1 MSADQIVG
9 VGGEGGQNT
18 EQRGLCVFV
27 CTLSLSHSAPST
39 VLCYQVGEIQYRMA
53 PATAL
58 PPYPPLF
65 PILPSQQTP
74 ISSDPWMFGPFFQ
87 LFRSFQF
94 QFLGF
99 FVFPFT
105 MFYQGKLQEH
115 TKISWSVCA
124 VVGKILRLN
133 MIKQNSITGL
143 FARKETLGTLSSG
156 SLFKQKFSLRQ
167 YLEHQTLIRSAIFI
181 FWERWIFWGNELC
194 CNINLAFSEFLFA
207 YFF

>member
-1 MSADQIVG
+1 MGRTQSR
-9 VGGEGGQNT
+9 E
-18 EQRGLCVFV
+18 VFV
-27 CTLSLSHSAPST
+27 SLSAPSLSPT
-39 VLCYQVGEIQYRMA
+39 LLLVQFSVIRLVKYSTEW
-53 PATAL
+53 PL
-58 PPYPPLF
+58 PLHCPPIHHYSPSYPPNKPQYPPTLGC
-65 PILPSQQTP
+65 LVPS
-74 ISSDPWMFGPFFQ
+74 FCF
-87 LFRSFQF
+87 FRSFQF

-156 SLFKQKFSLRQ
+156 SLFKQKFSLR
-167 YLEHQTLIRSAIFI
+167 
-181 FWERWIFWGNELC
+181 
-194 CNINLAFSEFLFA
+194 
-207 YFF
+207 

>member
-9 VGGEGGQNT
+9 VGGGRWAEHRVEGSLCLCLHPLSPTLLLVQFSVIRLVKYST
-18 EQRGLCVFV
+18 EWPLP
-27 CTLSLSHSAPST
+27 LP
-39 VLCYQVGEIQYRMA
+39 
-53 PATAL
+53 L

-74 ISSDPWMFGPFFQ
+74 ISSDPWMFGPYFL

-99 FVFPFT
+99 FHFPFT

-115 TKISWSVCA
+115 TKISRSVCA

-143 FARKETLGTLSSG
+143 FARKETLGTLSFG
-156 SLFKQKFSLRQ
+156 SLFKQKLSLR
-167 YLEHQTLIRSAIFI
+167 
-181 FWERWIFWGNELC
+181 
-194 CNINLAFSEFLFA
+194 
-207 YFF
+207 